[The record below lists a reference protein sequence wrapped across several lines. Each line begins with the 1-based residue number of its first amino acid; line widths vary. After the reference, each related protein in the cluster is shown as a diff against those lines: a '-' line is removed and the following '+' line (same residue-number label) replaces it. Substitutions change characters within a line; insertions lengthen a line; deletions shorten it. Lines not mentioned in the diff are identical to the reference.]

1 MTVPATSRQTRTFE
15 DRGDALAHFFL
26 RAGEAPRLLAY
37 DDAVGCPL
45 DQALAAI
52 EWTAAVGILAQD
64 DVIHAA
70 RLAPDAAATVVER
83 KDGEQR
89 VFIYFG
95 PRMDAPPADPYE
107 GTLLY
112 DEPGVRAYI
121 FAQRVHAVAHFLRAT
136 QGIGA
141 VISMLGRRAPEL
153 RHIRRWM
160 RVLFSEPF
168 GDACSTQLLAG
179 WFATGGAGVLFV
191 PPHPHEPYSYYEVGI
206 DT

>member
-1 MTVPATSRQTRTFE
+1 MTLPPTSRQPRAFD
-15 DRGDALAHFFL
+15 DRADALAHFFL

-45 DQALAAI
+45 DQALAAL
-52 EWTAAVGILAQD
+52 EWTAAVGILAED
-64 DVIHAA
+64 DLLHAG
-70 RLAPDAAATVVER
+70 RLAADSAAAVVER
-83 KDGEQR
+83 RDGDQR

-112 DEPGVRAYI
+112 AEPAVQPYI

-136 QGIGA
+136 QGLGA
-141 VISMLGRRAPEL
+141 VVAMLGRRAPEL

-160 RVLFSEPF
+160 QAVFAEPAA
-168 GDACSTQLLAG
+168 DTVSTQMLAG
-179 WFATGGAGVLFV
+179 WFATGSAGVVF
-191 PPHPHEPYSYYEVGI
+191 
-206 DT
+206 